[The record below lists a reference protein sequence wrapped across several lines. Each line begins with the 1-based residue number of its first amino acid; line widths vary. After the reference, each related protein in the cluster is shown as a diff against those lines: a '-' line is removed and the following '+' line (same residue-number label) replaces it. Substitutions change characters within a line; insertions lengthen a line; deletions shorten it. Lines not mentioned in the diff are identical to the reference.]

1 MDTAKKGL
9 KDSIFAYFLMF
20 LIAVSCTKISA
31 GNDGLSIGETI
42 PNPEFQALTKYDVD
56 QMPRPVRMHDY
67 KEDKNML
74 IAFIPDVSDK
84 NSYAKVMTTAFDTY
98 FAEGLAFIKGYEYA
112 VSPGELK
119 VLIVTHN
126 SEAEVNDYLSK
137 YDLDFDMVSAMN
149 LDISHFFGIHN
160 WNTSGDGSFVYVV
173 NKDNKI
179 TYASYD
185 YKGEGEKLKSVQKE
199 FFTLYKIEDN
209 SFPTTEYSPL
219 MPGDKA
225 RDFDFEYIYT
235 GPPTAGL
242 KRTEI
247 GTLSDYIGKKNVLIA
262 FYPAAYSMS
271 CAIEVTKF
279 DTYAEDQMIQNVKN
293 SNIAK
298 GDDLEILMVSQ
309 SNTYILSK
317 WKNDMGLDNVKL
329 VSDNTGD
336 ISAKYGSYNM
346 FGYNKRTLFLIDKS
360 GNVSYIDWD
369 YQVNEEDFAIVEE
382 HLKSLD

>member
-1 MDTAKKGL
+1 
-9 KDSIFAYFLMF
+9 
-20 LIAVSCTKISA
+20 
-31 GNDGLSIGETI
+31 
-42 PNPEFQALTKYDVD
+42 
-56 QMPRPVRMHDY
+56 MHDY
-67 KEDKNML
+67 KTEKNML
-74 IAFIPDVSDK
+74 IAFMPNISDK
-84 NSYAKVMTTAFDTY
+84 TTYAKVMTTAFDTY
-98 FAEGLAFIKGYEYA
+98 FAEGLAFIKGYSYE

-119 VLIVTHN
+119 VLIVTQN
-126 SEAEVNDYLSK
+126 SEAEVNEYLRK
-137 YDLDFDMVSAMN
+137 HDLDFDMISDMN
-149 LDISHFFGIHN
+149 LDVSHFFGVHN
-160 WNTSGDGSFVYVV
+160 WNSVNDGSFVYVV
-173 NKDNKI
+173 NKDNKV

-199 FFTLYKIEDN
+199 LFTLYNIEDN
-209 SFPTTEYSPL
+209 SFNSTTEYSPL

-242 KRTEI
+242 KRTEA

-271 CAIEVTKF
+271 CAMEVTRF

-293 SNIAK
+293 SNVAQ
-298 GDDLEILMVSQ
+298 GDNLEILMVSQ

-336 ISAKYGSYNM
+336 ISMKYSSYNM

-369 YQVNEEDFAIVEE
+369 YWVNDEDFAIVEQ